1 MADGFLGVSRTRVIM
16 RRDLWKLVF
25 GLVLLGCGGRPD
37 APAAGFV
44 NQTKHSDAELWTIW
58 EAAQQTLAEAVDLNP
73 LQRSFSG
80 APADIRAGDPR
91 ALKIM
96 PHQLRVAPVAD
107 VSSSVLLAATGEERT
122 DPTGMIACPH
132 PCNVRYAAAYSFH
145 DQDVTRYAA
154 SWENH
159 GDSFVFVLEY
169 EFENQI
175 LAALGY
181 SLKWR

>member
-1 MADGFLGVSRTRVIM
+1 M
-16 RRDLWKLVF
+16 RRNLWKLVF
-25 GLVLLGCGGRPD
+25 SLVLVGCGGRPD
-37 APAAGFV
+37 LPAAGFV
-44 NQTKHSDAELWTIW
+44 NQTRHSDAELRTIW
-58 EAAQQTLAEAVDLNP
+58 EAAQQSLAQAVDLNP

-80 APADIRAGDPR
+80 VPADIRAGDSR
-91 ALKIM
+91 TLKVM
-96 PHQLRVAPVAD
+96 PHQLRVAPMAD
-107 VSSSVLLAATGEERT
+107 VSSTVLLAATGEERN
-122 DPTGMIACPH
+122 DPTGMIACPP

-145 DQDVTRYAA
+145 DQNVTRYAA
-154 SWENH
+154 SWEDQ